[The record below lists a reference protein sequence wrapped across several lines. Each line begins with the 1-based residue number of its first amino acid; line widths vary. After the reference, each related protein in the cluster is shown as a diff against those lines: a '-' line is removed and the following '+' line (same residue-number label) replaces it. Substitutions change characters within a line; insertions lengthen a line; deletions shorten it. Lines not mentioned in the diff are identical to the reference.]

1 MSFLYQIIS
10 KAFTNEVQNIGSIR
24 VTHSHLISMAQT
36 NATEDARKT
45 IHHIAVFFFLVFSMS
60 KNFGKNKG

>member
-1 MSFLYQIIS
+1 MSFLNQMIS
-10 KAFTNEVQNIGSIR
+10 KAFTNEVQSIGSIR

-36 NATEDARKT
+36 NAAEDARKT

-60 KNFGKNKG
+60 KKFWQK